1 MMMFGRKRSRA
12 LMKMA
17 HMDASDMKT
26 VVKVV
31 AAGYIAYQATKFVVK
46 EIMD

>member
-17 HMDASDMKT
+17 HMDSGDMKT

-31 AAGYIAYQATKFVVK
+31 AAGFIAYQATKFVMR

>member
-1 MMMFGRKRSRA
+1 MMFCRKRTRA

-17 HMDASDMKT
+17 SMDSGDMKT
-26 VVKVV
+26 MMKVV
-31 AAGYIAYQATKFVVK
+31 AAGFIAYQATKFVVK